1 MWLYLVEALKSGD
14 FRGFGHLLNWLHQR
28 AKGRFSRIVTGSA
41 NSVYQKH
48 AYMNVNPTPKI
59 SLANQ
64 AT

>member
-1 MWLYLVEALKSGD
+1 VISGALGIYD
-14 FRGFGHLLNWLHQR
+14 IGFISQPKV
-28 AKGRFSRIVTGSA
+28 AFQAIVTGSA